1 MNTTPN
7 KFESKNTV
15 TRFLFNMVANMLLR
29 GRDRMAGLE
38 TAAALNHAHPGRAR
52 TDVILSYSYPPASTA
67 GGPAAQASMEAS
79 GTVPA
84 RSR

>member
-1 MNTTPN
+1 MNTTTN
-7 KFESKNTV
+7 KFKSKNTV
-15 TRFLFNMVANMLLR
+15 TRFLFNMVANM
-29 GRDRMAGLE
+29 RMAGLE